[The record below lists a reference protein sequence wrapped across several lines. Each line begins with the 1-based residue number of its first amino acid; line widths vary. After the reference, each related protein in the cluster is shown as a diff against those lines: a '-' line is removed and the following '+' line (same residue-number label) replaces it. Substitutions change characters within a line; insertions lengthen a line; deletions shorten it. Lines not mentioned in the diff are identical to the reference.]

1 MGDIRPTV
9 CVFAHGGA
17 RGDCSVRRQL
27 EAARDVSGRAR
38 PALSTEA
45 TPASRLSLKSR
56 SPHAAQSFV
65 RLTRLLQI

>member
-38 PALSTEA
+38 RGQP
-45 TPASRLSLKSR
+45 SRLRHRHRLRGYPLNPAAPMRR
-56 SPHAAQSFV
+56 SH
-65 RLTRLLQI
+65 LLD